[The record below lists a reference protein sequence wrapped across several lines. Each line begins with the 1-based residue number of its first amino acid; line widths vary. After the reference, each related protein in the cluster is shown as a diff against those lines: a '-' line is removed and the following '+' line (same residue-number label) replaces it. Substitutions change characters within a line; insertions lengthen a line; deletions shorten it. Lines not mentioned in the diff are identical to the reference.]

1 MDKTSHT
8 IPVVELWGQLL
19 VPLQGDIRDSQID
32 ELKRTILERIR
43 DRGPSGMVIDASGVW
58 MMDSHLCAT
67 VGKIAAAARLM
78 GVRAVLTGLSSEVV
92 ITLQEMGIELEG
104 IDTAIDL
111 EAGLEKLGLRVV
123 GRELSREDRE
133 AEQADA

>member
-1 MDKTSHT
+1 MDKTTHT

-32 ELKRTILERIR
+32 ELKRSILERIR

-78 GVRAVLTGLSSEVV
+78 GVRAVLTGLSAEVV
-92 ITLQEMGIELEG
+92 ITLQEMGIELEE

-111 EAGLEKLGLRVV
+111 EAGLEKLGLRVTHAISPADSAV
-123 GRELSREDRE
+123 E
-133 AEQADA
+133 ASGA